1 MPKIA
6 TLSQG
11 KTTVFTGFGPQ
22 KNNFENSFFP
32 SLFPCLLHFFFPR
45 GGRQEHIK
53 HTQKIHT
60 INHAVST
67 FIRFHSKREQ
77 EDESD
82 DAEKNRTRDSLVAR
96 ACARLFT
103 RVSVFGFGQL
113 PFSLHFTCEMD
124 HRLCFFPIHAR
135 NDDALL
141 SSLTLALCSLINQQQ

>member
-6 TLSQG
+6 TPSQG

-22 KNNFENSFFP
+22 KNNFVRTLFFGLFFP
-32 SLFPCLLHFFFPR
+32 EVSSLFLSPR
-45 GGRQEHIK
+45 AKQEHSK

-67 FIRFHSKREQ
+67 FIRFHSKRER

-124 HRLCFFPIHAR
+124 H
-135 NDDALL
+135 LL
-141 SSLTLALCSLINQQQ
+141 SVFFQYARATTTRCSHH

>member
-6 TLSQG
+6 TPSQG

-22 KNNFENSFFP
+22 KNNFVRTLFFGFFP
-32 SLFPCLLHFFFPR
+32 EVSSLFLSPR
-45 GGRQEHIK
+45 AKQEHSK

-67 FIRFHSKREQ
+67 FIRFHSKRER

-124 HRLCFFPIHAR
+124 H
-135 NDDALL
+135 LL
-141 SSLTLALCSLINQQQ
+141 SVFFQYARATTTRCSHH

>member
-6 TLSQG
+6 TPSQG

-22 KNNFENSFFP
+22 KQKNNFVRTLFFGLFFP
-32 SLFPCLLHFFFPR
+32 EVSSLFLSPR
-45 GGRQEHIK
+45 AKQEHSK

-113 PFSLHFTCEMD
+113 PFSLHFTCDMD
-124 HRLCFFPIHAR
+124 H
-135 NDDALL
+135 LL
-141 SSLTLALCSLINQQQ
+141 SVFFQYARATTTRCSHH